1 MEWIELEE
9 SGLRLD
15 LALTRAMEDVSRTEV
30 RKWMDAGLVRLDG
43 KPVRPSRKSL
53 AGMILEVSVPEA
65 EPSVIEG
72 QELPLDI
79 VYEDRWLL
87 VVNKPQG
94 MVVHPGA
101 GHRRGTLVNALIH
114 HFGKGLSDL
123 NGSERPGIAHRID
136 KDTSGLLV
144 VMKDNVAHRK
154 MAEQIAGHKV
164 TRRYQSIVHGTIG
177 ELSGTIIAP
186 LGRDPANRQRMAV
199 LPDGRKAVTH
209 FRVLELL
216 DAATHVELDLETGR
230 THQIRVHMRY
240 IGHPVVGDPV
250 YARGRKT
257 YGRQGQVLH
266 AACLQFA
273 HPMTNEWLDISC
285 PPPES
290 FTSLLAELRLP

>member
-9 SGLRLD
+9 NGLRLD

-30 RKWMDAGLVRLDG
+30 RKWMDAGLVLLDG
-43 KPVRPSRKSL
+43 KPARPSQKSL
-53 AGMILEVSVPEA
+53 AGMILEVSPPEM

-79 VYEDRWLL
+79 VFEDRWLL
-87 VVNKPQG
+87 IVNKPQG

-114 HFGKGLSDL
+114 HFGAGLSDL
-123 NGSERPGIAHRID
+123 NGSERPGIVHRID

-154 MAEQIAGHKV
+154 MAEQIAAHKV

-250 YARGRKT
+250 YACGRKT
-257 YGRQGQVLH
+257 YGRQGQALH
-266 AACLQFA
+266 AACLRFA
-273 HPMTNEWLDISC
+273 HPMTNKWLDISC